1 MAPGSG
7 GIGGGVAKAA
17 KEAKVA
23 AATKSAT
30 AAAVAAA
37 AKSAKAG
44 GLLRTSTTPTLDLL
58 LLLLLFLLRTPR
70 ASVYLCLKLNHDLIS
85 VGCLFSMT
93 LLQGQRFRE
102 ANGFAAAV
110 HGALSRA
117 TSEGGGG
124 SN

>member
-1 MAPGSG
+1 MAAGSG

-44 GLLRTSTTPTLDLL
+44 GLLRTNTQLTLT
-58 LLLLLFLLRTPR
+58 LFLLPCVTICAFTLKVSHAPN
-70 ASVYLCLKLNHDLIS
+70 SVDC
-85 VGCLFSMT
+85 VFSMT
-93 LLQGQRFRE
+93 LL
-102 ANGFAAAV
+102 
-110 HGALSRA
+110 HG
-117 TSEGGGG
+117 
-124 SN
+124 